1 MCASHMN
8 HSVGCIKERIKL
20 PGTKYGGICINQE
33 TCHISVLFSETCYGL
48 LCSSLTITDVTSY
61 VQ

>member
-20 PGTKYGGICINQE
+20 PVVENKVVSALIWRHVRFLYVVQSRN
-33 TCHISVLFSETCYGL
+33 L
-48 LCSSLTITDVTSY
+48 LLTM
-61 VQ
+61 